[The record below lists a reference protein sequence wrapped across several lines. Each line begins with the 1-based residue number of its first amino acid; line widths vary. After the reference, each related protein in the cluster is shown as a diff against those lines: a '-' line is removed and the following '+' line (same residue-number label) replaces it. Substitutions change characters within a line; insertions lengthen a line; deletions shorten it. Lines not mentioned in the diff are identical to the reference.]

1 MAQSIRMNEME
12 EYIKKMGELLNVVYR
27 KASDAESKVYALEA
41 GLSKLSAEVEAL
53 KADKTRSGEDFVS
66 KEEYE
71 EFMNRLTN
79 SLREITREA
88 SGTIVSQQ

>member
-1 MAQSIRMNEME
+1 MAQSVRMNEME

-41 GLSKLSAEVEAL
+41 GLSKLSNEVEAL
-53 KADKTRSGEDFVS
+53 KAEKTRSREDFVS

-71 EFMNRLTN
+71 DFMNRLTN
-79 SLREITREA
+79 SLKEITQEA
-88 SGTIVSQQ
+88 SGAEASQQ